1 MHRLLGA
8 VPINKL
14 GEFPSS
20 INLQAEAGRNIL
32 LLKPYFADCFT
43 NVHGVDRSYKTE
55 KPYNMSSL
63 PRCFTI

>member
-32 LLKPYFADCFT
+32 LLKPYFADCIT
-43 NVHGVDRSYKTE
+43 NVTE